1 VVLMD
6 VQMPE
11 LDGLDA
17 TRRICEQWPEET
29 RPHIIAMTANA
40 LPEDRE
46 ACFAA
51 GMNDYVAKPIRAEE
65 LVAALKRAKPVAGG
79 GDGPAALGYV
89 SLGDEA
95 LRNLRGLGGDEFLGE
110 VIDAFLADAPALI
123 ATLRSSLDA
132 RQTEELRRAAHTL
145 KSNGATLGAEQFA
158 DLCRTLEQRAK
169 EGELDGAAELVER
182 IEEEYRPLEKALS
195 ALRSESPA

>member
-1 VVLMD
+1 MD

-17 TRRICEQWPEET
+17 TRRIVERWPAET

-65 LVAALKRAKPVAGG
+65 LAAALKRARPLSTN
-79 GDGPAALGYV
+79 GDGESDTVEFV
-89 SLGDEA
+89 SLDDDA
-95 LRNLRGLGGDEFLGE
+95 LKNLRDLGGDDFLGE
-110 VIDAFLADAPALI
+110 VIDAFLADAPGLL
-123 ATLRSSLDA
+123 ATLRRSLDDGN
-132 RQTEELRRAAHTL
+132 REELRRAAHTL
-145 KSNGATLGAEQFA
+145 KSNGATLGAEGFA
-158 DLCRTLEQRAK
+158 ELCRTLEQSAK
-169 EGELDGAAELVER
+169 AGELDGASELVER
-182 IEEEYRPLEKALS
+182 IDAEYRPLEEALS
-195 ALRSESPA
+195 ALRAGSAS

>member
-1 VVLMD
+1 
-6 VQMPE
+6 MPE

-17 TRRICEQWPEET
+17 TRQICERWPAET

-65 LVAALKRAKPVAGG
+65 LVAALKRARPLGN
-79 GDGPAALGYV
+79 GDGGSAAVAYV
-89 SLGDEA
+89 SLDDGA
-95 LRNLRGLGGDEFLGE
+95 LKNLRDLGGDDFLGE
-110 VIDAFLADAPALI
+110 VIDAFLADAPELM
-123 ATLRSSLDA
+123 ATLRRSLDERSA
-132 RQTEELRRAAHTL
+132 EELRRAAHTL

-158 DLCRTLEQRAK
+158 ELCRTLEQRAK
-169 EGELDGAAELVER
+169 AGELDGAAQLVDR
-182 IEEEYRPLEKALS
+182 IEQEYRPLAEALS
-195 ALRSESPA
+195 TLRSESPA